1 MRNLDEYA
9 GAIAGFGVAAAGA
22 AVGQVDQNLNS
33 LLNDLMTLIA
43 ANAGYEPDTASIVLV
58 LRVVKTL
65 RRR

>member
-1 MRNLDEYA
+1 VGNLDEHA
-9 GAIAGFGVAAAGA
+9 RAVASFGVAAAGA

-43 ANAGYEPDTASIVLV
+43 ANAGYKPDTAGIVLV
-58 LRVVKTL
+58 RRVVKTL